1 MVIKIRVQ
9 EVINTSFDNI
19 CQIKCN
25 SGHLDLRM
33 VTLNPKPETRNLKL
47 VFLLLLL
54 YPLRLTPHALPIALR
69 LKNLL
74 EIFLKI

>member
-1 MVIKIRVQ
+1 
-9 EVINTSFDNI
+9 
-19 CQIKCN
+19 
-25 SGHLDLRM
+25 
-33 VTLNPKPETRNLKL
+33 LKL

-74 EIFLKI
+74 EIFFKI